1 MIKGKSPEEIRK
13 LFNIQN
19 EYASFPICVRI
30 KKLTIQFLGGGG
42 GTDPKG
48 ERVGRGVSFFSR
60 IEGLADIT
68 ADKRFM
74 IPLLLTS
81 LVRFGFLLCIH
92 KVASLLIQS
101 MHV

>member
-74 IPLLLTS
+74 GSIS
-81 LVRFGFLLCIH
+81 FDKFCSVWFLLCIH